1 MIGEVCLAEKVA
13 SPLVAKMIGDWNGFI
28 KKQDILNA
36 ESKRKEIVIARKNM
50 EEDQNVL
57 IYFSLID
64 ARYKMMVQE

>member
-1 MIGEVCLAEKVA
+1 
-13 SPLVAKMIGDWNGFI
+13 
-28 KKQDILNA
+28 
-36 ESKRKEIVIARKNM
+36 M

>member
-1 MIGEVCLAEKVA
+1 MIGTE
-13 SPLVAKMIGDWNGFI
+13 
-28 KKQDILNA
+28 QDILNA